1 VRTTESE
8 SKGCIVAESW
18 QSYANLVGGLTR
30 NVCDR
35 AASPVRD
42 LLARAGMEEVAV
54 DAWERLTKLAEEV
67 GQANRANGQLLG
79 NLVAAEMDR
88 VGARLGFARSEEL
101 QALRAE
107 VADLRKELRATAQ
120 RSAAGRRPPSRRAPA
135 KKAAMTKAAKTAAA
149 AG

>member
-1 VRTTESE
+1 VRTEESE

-42 LLARAGMEEVAV
+42 LLVRAGMEEVAV

-67 GQANRANGQLLG
+67 GQAGRANRELLE
-79 NLVAAEMDR
+79 NLVVAEVDKMA
-88 VGARLGFARSEEL
+88 ARLGFARSEEL
-101 QALRAE
+101 QELRAE
-107 VADLRKELRATAQ
+107 VAELRKELRATAQ
-120 RSAAGRRPPSRRAPA
+120 PAGAVRKPASKRGPA
-135 KKAAMTKAAKTAAA
+135 KKAAMKKAAKTAAA